1 MEPLETD
8 VLTATVETFATAAGL
23 LPERLPGDYLHPIK
37 LNQTTWQ
44 LRAAM
49 ARNRWALDTQITKD
63 DFDAAIS
70 ESLNASAR

>member
-1 MEPLETD
+1 ML
-8 VLTATVETFATAAGL
+8 VTVEALATAAGL

-49 ARNRWALDTQITKD
+49 ARNKWVLDTQITQS